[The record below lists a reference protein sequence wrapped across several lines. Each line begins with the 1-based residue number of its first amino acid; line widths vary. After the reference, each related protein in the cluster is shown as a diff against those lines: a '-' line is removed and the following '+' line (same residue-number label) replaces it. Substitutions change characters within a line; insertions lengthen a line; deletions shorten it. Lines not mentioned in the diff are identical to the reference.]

1 MAEPQLSSE
10 AVTLGPAEFGLR
22 DSRIGGKLRLQR
34 ERLGISGR
42 ELARRI
48 GVSPSLISAIEL
60 DRVMPSV
67 QTLWALASALG
78 VTMGDIFHGPTTDGP
93 ASAVRMRPEP
103 VETPETRAV
112 ANLGSGVRWERLTQC
127 RDPHIEF
134 LYVVYD
140 VGGASCDDDTLMT
153 HGGKEYGYVMSGR
166 LGVRIGFDEY
176 ELSPGHSVSYDASSP
191 HRLWNVGT
199 QPVHAIWVVF
209 GRQPWTRFAL
219 DRGLSELDA
228 PR

>member
-1 MAEPQLSSE
+1 MAEPELSHVV
-10 AVTLGPAEFGLR
+10 APGPGDLDLR
-22 DSRIGGKLRLQR
+22 DSRIGEKLRLQR

-42 ELARRI
+42 ELARRV
-48 GVSPSLISAIEL
+48 GVSASLISAIEL

-78 VTMGDIFHGPTTDGP
+78 VTMGDIFHGP
-93 ASAVRMRPEP
+93 ASAVRVRPEP

-112 ANLGSGVRWERLTQC
+112 VNLGAGVRWERLTQC

-134 LYVVYD
+134 LYVVYE
-140 VGGASCDDDTLMT
+140 VGGASCDHDTLMT
-153 HGGKEYGYVMSGR
+153 HGGNEYGYVISGR

-176 ELSPGHSVSYDASSP
+176 ELSPGHSISYEASSP

-199 QPVHAIWVVF
+199 EPVHAIWVVF
-209 GRQPWTRFAL
+209 GRQPWTRLAL
-219 DRGLSELDA
+219 DRGLRELDG

>member
-1 MAEPQLSSE
+1 MAERLSSE
-10 AVTLGPAEFGLR
+10 AVVRGPAEFDLR

-42 ELARRI
+42 ELARRV

-67 QTLWALASALG
+67 QTLWAIASALG
-78 VTMGDIFHGPTTDGP
+78 VTMGDIFHGP
-93 ASAVRMRPEP
+93 ASGVRVRSEP

-112 ANLGSGVRWERLTQC
+112 VDLGSGVRWERLTQC

-140 VGGASCDDDTLMT
+140 VGAASCDDDTLMT
-153 HGGKEYGYVMSGR
+153 HGGYEYGYVIDGR

-176 ELSPGHSVSYDASSP
+176 ELGPGHSVSYDASSP
-191 HRLWNVGT
+191 HRLWNVGAE
-199 QPVHAIWVVF
+199 PVHAIWVVF

-219 DRGLSELDA
+219 DRGLSELDV

>member
-1 MAEPQLSSE
+1 VAEVVSSK
-10 AVTLGPAEFGLR
+10 AVVRGPAEFDLQG
-22 DSRIGGKLRLQR
+22 SQIGGKLRLQR

-42 ELARRI
+42 ELARRV

-67 QTLWALASALG
+67 QTLWALAAELG
-78 VTMGDIFHGPTTDGP
+78 LTMGDIFHGPAT
-93 ASAVRMRPEP
+93 AVRLRPEP

-112 ANLGSGVRWERLTQC
+112 INLGSGVRWERLTQC

-140 VGGASCDDDTLMT
+140 VGSASCDDDTLMT
-153 HGGKEYGYVMSGR
+153 HGGKEYGYVISGR

-176 ELSPGHSVSYDASSP
+176 ELSPGHSISYDASSP
-191 HRLWNVGT
+191 HRLWNLGDE
-199 QPVHAIWVVF
+199 PVHAIWVVF
-209 GRQPWTRFAL
+209 GRQPWSRFEL
-219 DRGLSELDA
+219 DRTAGELR
-228 PR
+228 PPT